1 MNRCE
6 RDGCWRRML
15 CLPLLPHGGSLRVEE
30 VSSVLDLW
38 ILQRYPG
45 EISLC
50 GQTATEK
57 GRKRSLKYM
66 SVK

>member
-1 MNRCE
+1 
-6 RDGCWRRML
+6 ML
-15 CLPLLPHGGSLRVEE
+15 EKDARPFSAASATLGESLRVEE

-50 GQTATEK
+50 GQTATEQ
-57 GRKRSLKYM
+57 GRKRSLNYM